1 MTSFA
6 DISHTPRGHL
16 GLLFYEAVHHVLCRL
31 RIRALGAGR
40 KLEDV
45 FEEFPF
51 LKDYFGELRAR
62 LPEGISWADS
72 GAWIRREVEEW
83 EKQAPEHLPLRALEH
98 VYGLPPSSRLM
109 FVLAGLVE
117 EDASFGDLFAAMQ
130 RSQGHRRPTLGLL
143 RELLPDTPGETAG
156 PGELVHPLIRSSL
169 LEAANRDA
177 PRAEWVIA
185 VPSAVWSAARGET
198 ALLGPLY
205 DYHEAAHFPDL
216 EWTIAPPETIR
227 AASALRTAWI
237 SGTAEVAIF
246 RGLAGSDRLALA
258 GSVARS
264 FDAGLLVLTRAETAN
279 DAALRQLAP
288 AAALLGAVPVIAAE
302 LGPSDVL
309 QLPDWGAYAGPSAV
323 LLGREGAVAG
333 HGAEQAITVDVLPEG
348 PVERNVLWRQALP
361 GEAGA
366 NASELAERFLLPA
379 KYLQRAAQF
388 AVTNARSQGREAVEP
403 SDVTL
408 AMRELGRHQLG
419 SLATRLEV
427 CDGWAGLVV
436 APSTENDLFTLERR
450 CRHRETLSSNLAG
463 RMPGGLDRGV
473 RALFEGPSGTGK
485 TLAVRALAAE
495 LSMDLYRVD
504 LSATVNKYIGET
516 EKNLARVLARAEDLN
531 VVLLLDEG
539 DALMTKRTDV
549 RSSNDRYANLETNYL
564 LQRLETYSGIL
575 IVTTNVNKNIDQA
588 FRRRMD
594 VVIHFGLPDSAER
607 LRLWRLHLREAR
619 VDPGA
624 LEAIA
629 LRFRLTGGQIRNA
642 AINAALT
649 ALDRGGP
656 AVVLQDLERAI
667 EGEYRKSGGA
677 FPGGLT
683 EAPAGVSGHISGF
696 LEAVS

>member
-1 MTSFA
+1 M
-6 DISHTPRGHL
+6 
-16 GLLFYEAVHHVLCRL
+16 
-31 RIRALGAGR
+31 
-40 KLEDV
+40 
-45 FEEFPF
+45 
-51 LKDYFGELRAR
+51 
-62 LPEGISWADS
+62 
-72 GAWIRREVEEW
+72 
-83 EKQAPEHLPLRALEH
+83 
-98 VYGLPPSSRLM
+98 
-109 FVLAGLVE
+109 
-117 EDASFGDLFAAMQ
+117 
-130 RSQGHRRPTLGLL
+130 
-143 RELLPDTPGETAG
+143 
-156 PGELVHPLIRSSL
+156 HPLIRSSL

-227 AASALRTAWI
+227 AASALRAAWI
-237 SGTAEVAIF
+237 SGAAEVAIF

-309 QLPDWGAYAGPSAV
+309 QLPDWGAYAGLRLA
-323 LLGREGAVAG
+323 AG
-333 HGAEQAITVDVLPEG
+333 SRRRCCRTRSRQAITVDVLPEG
-348 PVERNVLWRQALP
+348 PIERSVLWRQALP

-379 KYLQRAAQF
+379 KYLQQAAQF
-388 AVTNARSQGREAVEP
+388 AVTNAHCQGREAVEP

-531 VVLLLDEG
+531 VILLLDEG

-649 ALDRGGP
+649 ALYGRSGSGAAGP
-656 AVVLQDLERAI
+656 
-667 EGEYRKSGGA
+667 
-677 FPGGLT
+677 
-683 EAPAGVSGHISGF
+683 
-696 LEAVS
+696 

>member
-1 MTSFA
+1 M
-6 DISHTPRGHL
+6 
-16 GLLFYEAVHHVLCRL
+16 
-31 RIRALGAGR
+31 
-40 KLEDV
+40 
-45 FEEFPF
+45 
-51 LKDYFGELRAR
+51 
-62 LPEGISWADS
+62 
-72 GAWIRREVEEW
+72 
-83 EKQAPEHLPLRALEH
+83 
-98 VYGLPPSSRLM
+98 
-109 FVLAGLVE
+109 
-117 EDASFGDLFAAMQ
+117 
-130 RSQGHRRPTLGLL
+130 
-143 RELLPDTPGETAG
+143 
-156 PGELVHPLIRSSL
+156 HPLIRSSL

-185 VPSAVWSAARGET
+185 VPSAVWSAARGVD
-198 ALLGPLY
+198 G
-205 DYHEAAHFPDL
+205 AA
-216 EWTIAPPETIR
+216 R
-227 AASALRTAWI
+227 AAVRLSRGRSFPRSRMDHRAPGDHPRGFRTPR
-237 SGTAEVAIF
+237 SMDQRSCGGRIF

-264 FDAGLLVLTRAETAN
+264 FDAGLLVLTRAEMAN

-323 LLGREGAVAG
+323 LLGREGGVAG
-333 HGAEQAITVDVLPEG
+333 HGAERAITVDVLPEG

-379 KYLQRAAQF
+379 KYLQQAAQF
-388 AVTNARSQGREAVEP
+388 AITNARSQGREAVEP

-463 RMPGGLDRGV
+463 KMPGGLDRGV

-531 VVLLLDEG
+531 VILLLDEG

-696 LEAVS
+696 LGGGVIRSSHGSGAHFPKIEIRSVRQIRRPEPLRLLRSRFPPRTALRCDSAIPATPPSMPQIVWRMMRCTVAAVPPHTRSRRRVQAASRCRPLFEAIWNQASAQTWEPFGFTRGARRPRRRNRFPREHSHSVET

>member
-1 MTSFA
+1 MTSFD
-6 DISHTPRGHL
+6 DIAHTARGHL
-16 GLLFYEAVHHVLCRL
+16 GLLFYEAVHHVLFRL
-31 RIRALGAGR
+31 RLRAIGSGK

-51 LKDYFGELRAR
+51 LGEYFGQLRAR
-62 LPEGISWADS
+62 LPEGIAWAEA
-72 GAWIRREVEEW
+72 GPWIRREVEAW
-83 EKQAPEHLPLRALEH
+83 EKRAPQHLPLRALEL
-98 VYGLPPSSRLM
+98 VYGLPASSRLM

-130 RSQGHRRPTLGLL
+130 RSQGHRRPTLGLV
-143 RELLPDTPGETAG
+143 RELLPETPGEAQG
-156 PGELVHPLIRSSL
+156 PWELVHPLIRGGL

-185 VPSAVWSAARGET
+185 VPPAVWSAARGET

-205 DYHEAAHFPDL
+205 DYHEPGGFPDL
-216 EWTIAPPETIR
+216 EWMITPADTMR
-227 AASALRTAWI
+227 AGSALRVAWT
-237 SGTAEVAIF
+237 SGTADLAIF
-246 RGLAGSDRLALA
+246 RGPAGSDRVGLA
-258 GSVARS
+258 GSLARS
-264 FDAGLLVLTRAETAN
+264 LGAGLLVLTRAE
-279 DAALRQLAP
+279 LAP
-288 AAALLGAVPVIAAE
+288 DNAMRYLAPTAALLGAVPVISAE

-309 QLPDWGAYAGPSAV
+309 QLPDWGTYSGPSAV
-323 LLGREGAVAG
+323 LLGREGGVAG
-333 HGAEQAITVDVLPEG
+333 GGAERAITVDVLPEG
-348 PVERNVLWRQALP
+348 PAERTVLWRQALP

-366 NASELAERFLLPA
+366 NAADLAARFLLPA
-379 KYLQRAAQF
+379 LYLQQAAQF
-388 AVTNARSQGREAVEP
+388 AVTNARAHGREVVEAG
-403 SDVTL
+403 DVTL

-436 APSTENDLFTLERR
+436 APAIESDLFTLERR
-450 CRHRETLSSNLAG
+450 CRHRETLASSLAG

-516 EKNLARVLARAEDLN
+516 EKNLARVLSRAEDLN

-539 DALMTKRTDV
+539 DALMTRRTDV

-564 LQRLETYSGIL
+564 LQRLETYAGIL
-575 IVTTNVNKNIDQA
+575 IVTSNASKNIDQA

-594 VVIHFGLPDSAER
+594 VVIHFGLPDAAER
-607 LRLWRLHLREAR
+607 SRLWQLHLREAR

-677 FPGGLT
+677 FPGSLT
-683 EAPAGVSGHISGF
+683 ETPSGVSRHISGF